1 MAMIDSVR
9 VRVGKERG
17 DEDDRADVSRALSP
31 VEPRADQSS
40 QSRSCVD
47 RGLVYSTETVRL
59 RWCVVDDSR
68 LKEGRLA
75 TTRLAGTGKN
85 AR

>member
-1 MAMIDSVR
+1 MIDSVR

-17 DEDDRADVSRALSP
+17 DNVDRADESRALSP

-40 QSRSCVD
+40 QSLSCVD
-47 RGLVYSTETVRL
+47 RGLVYNTENVRL
-59 RWCVVDDSR
+59 RWCVVDASM

-75 TTRLAGTGKN
+75 TTRLTGTGKN
-85 AR
+85 VR